1 MLVRPSQRQTIT
13 PSSSLLPP
21 LRYCALTA
29 AALLLAGCGG
39 PERGAPRGNVF
50 HTTIS
55 RVRTL
60 DPALA
65 SDVSSGVAVGHLY
78 DRLLQYHYSDRPY
91 RLVPAMA
98 AGMPEV
104 SEDGLTVVFGLRDDL
119 FFHPDACFGGDGS
132 GEERE
137 ARRVRARDV
146 VFSLLRIAD
155 LRVHSSGYWIF
166 RGYIRG
172 MDEFRKR
179 STEAGPGD
187 MSPYERGIPGLEA
200 RDERTVVFRL
210 TKPYPRLLHVLAMP
224 YCSVVSARA
233 ASHYGGNVYKQPVGS
248 GPFQLEQWRRN
259 YRFVLR
265 KSAEFRAETYPG
277 TPLPLPRLDRV
288 VCHVVQEPLTAWL
301 LFLQGNLD
309 LTGLSSDNVEAVV
322 ERGVDLTPELRE
334 RGVRLWRF
342 PQFQINYVAFNAADP
357 QLGRNALLRQAI
369 SLAYNVEARV
379 EVSNNQLIPASG
391 PIPPGVSG
399 HDPELSNPFAR
410 YDLVQAKQLLAEAGF
425 PGGIDPGTGRA
436 LSFTFDLGGTDV
448 TRRQQADMMVAD
460 MKKLGVEIVPRLNNW
475 PRFLQR
481 IRRGDVQIFRITWVG
496 DYPDGQNFL
505 QLFYGPNAGSCNRA
519 RYRSAEFDAVYER
532 AEPLGES
539 AERERLY
546 QKMQELL
553 VGDCP
558 WIFESYPVAFR
569 LSQPW
574 VERYIPHHFAY
585 DQWKYIGID
594 QAMRESRRP
603 GFRPLRLRS
612 GT

>member
-1 MLVRPSQRQTIT
+1 MLF
-13 PSSSLLPP
+13 
-21 LRYCALTA
+21 C
-29 AALLLAGCGG
+29 GCGG
-39 PERGAPRGNVF
+39 DDRDAHSGNVF

-78 DRLLQYHYSDRPY
+78 DRLLQYHYLERPY

-98 AGMPEV
+98 AAMPEV
-104 SEDGLTVVFGLRDDL
+104 SEDRLTVVFRLRDDL
-119 FFHPDACFGGDGS
+119 LFSSDACFEGGNAVQ
-132 GEERE
+132 ERE

-155 LRVHSSGYWIF
+155 LRVHSPGYWIL
-166 RGYIRG
+166 RGYIQG
-172 MDEFRKR
+172 MDEFREQ
-179 STEAGPGD
+179 SSEVEAGD
-187 MSPYERGIPGLEA
+187 MAPYERGVPGLHA
-200 RDERTVVFRL
+200 PDDRTVVFRL

-233 ASHYGGNVYKQPVGS
+233 AAHYGGGVYTHPVGS
-248 GPFQLEQWRRN
+248 GPYLLEQWRRN
-259 YRFVLR
+259 YRLVLR
-265 KSAEFRAETYPG
+265 RNPAFRRETYPG
-277 TPLPLPRLDRV
+277 TSLALPMLDRV

-322 ERGVDLTPELRE
+322 ERGVDLTPQLRE

-342 PQFQINYVAFNAADP
+342 PQFQINYVAFNAEDP
-357 QLGRNALLRQAI
+357 QLGSNALLRKAI

-379 EVSNNQLIPASG
+379 EVSNNQLVPASG

-399 HDPELSNPFAR
+399 HDPDLRNPFAK
-410 YDLVQAKQLLAEAGF
+410 YDLVRAKRLLSEAGF
-425 PGGIDPGTGRA
+425 PGGIDPATGRA
-436 LSFTFDLGGTDV
+436 LAFTFDLGGTDV

-460 MKKLGVEIVPRLNNW
+460 MRKLGIEIQPRLNNW
-475 PRFLQR
+475 PRFLQK
-481 IRRGDVQIFRITWVG
+481 IRRGDVQVFRIAWIG

-519 RYRSAEFDAVYER
+519 RYRNAEFDAVYDR

-539 AERERLY
+539 TERDRLY
-546 QKMQELL
+546 QQMQELL
-553 VGDCP
+553 VEDCP

-594 QAMRESRRP
+594 QDMRQSRRP
-603 GFRPLRLRS
+603 RFRPLGLRA
-612 GT
+612 GNQHDVTPGDDQE